1 MPVALGLDV
10 GERRI
15 GVARSDGWGLLAT
28 PMTAVLRTSDRAA
41 VEAIARL
48 AHDAGADLLVV
59 GLPLDERGQ
68 LTPQA
73 QRSAAFARKLGSLPG
88 MQVVFW
94 NERYSS
100 VEAVR
105 RLRATV
111 PGLAPGGPDER
122 QSRRGRRPP
131 PSQHRREG
139 QRRHEDAAAAAV
151 ILQEFLDQQR
161 QPGPPTGAGAP
172 TGPPTGA
179 HPTERS

>member
-1 MPVALGLDV
+1 MPVALGLDI

-48 AHDAGADLLVV
+48 AHDSGASLLVV
-59 GLPLDERGQ
+59 GMPLDEQGQ

-105 RLRATV
+105 RLRATA
-111 PGLAPGGPDER
+111 PGLAPGLAPGDPDER

-131 PSQHRREG
+131 PSQRRREG

-172 TGPPTGA
+172 SGA